1 MKKVFLFLFTA
12 ALVTSFSN
20 ILSAQEAEE
29 PLWETILLIPDNT
42 KLKTLG
48 ENMRKHNQ
56 KYHKEGPHQASV
68 YNITTGPDT
77 GKMVWIMG
85 PLQYRHLDT
94 RPAAGGHDDD
104 WRDNIM
110 PYVRRVQQ
118 GEYWAGDMELSN
130 TAMMDGDPGDYP
142 ILFTRYW
149 EIREGH
155 GFGAEGHFKKVSATI
170 KALPGENPWGIYY
183 NEFQQGDIGRHI
195 ATVSF
200 HKNWADFGKSWP
212 FRATFE
218 KLNGANSWMPFVRNS
233 DATFEN
239 RWDEI
244 WVYNKELSGM

>member
-1 MKKVFLFLFTA
+1 MKKAILFLFATI
-12 ALVTSFSN
+12 LVFGYSEG
-20 ILSAQEAEE
+20 LSAQETEE
-29 PLWETILLIPDNT
+29 PIWETILLIPDNT

-56 KYHKEGPHQASV
+56 KYHKEGPYQASV

-85 PLQYRHLDT
+85 PLQYRHLDS
-94 RPAAGGHDDD
+94 RPSAGGHDED

-110 PYVRRVQQ
+110 PYVRRMQT
-118 GEYWAGDMELSN
+118 GEYWAGDVKLSN
-130 TAMMDGDPGDYP
+130 TDMMGDDPGDYP

-149 EIREGH
+149 EIRQGH
-155 GFGAEGHFKKVSATI
+155 GFGAESHFKMVSETV
-170 KALPGENPWGIYY
+170 KALPGENPFGIYY
-183 NEFQQGDIGRHI
+183 NEFQQGDLGRHI

-200 HKNWADFGKSWP
+200 HKNWTDFEKNWP
-212 FRATFE
+212 FRETFE
-218 KLNGANSWMPFVRNS
+218 KVHGANSWDSFVRNS

-244 WVYNKELSGM
+244 WVYNKELSGN